1 MSFDYVP
8 CVKSAKE
15 RCFDSIFP
23 TFQSGNTPRPTLAT
37 WYRFCACPDFVKSNF
52 FKQSSWNIEYSG
64 RSEFLFPRRCLIFLQ
79 CLRIWFNSVD
89 SHFFVPNL
97 KLPVFGPQKVRENL
111 SPFKQYFR
119 MQTSPISVKTSNNM
133 KENRPKNILC
143 IIIYRSNKVLYRQI
157 RLAFAYIPEV
167 DNLWKQKKNPSEGFN
182 SPRRPARASSP
193 SAHRL
198 HSYAWLPRKWLPD
211 RFTDRLTDEQTDPGQ
226 NDPYVSLCLA
236 GDTNS
241 RSNATKVELD
251 LY

>member
-1 MSFDYVP
+1 MSFEYVP
-8 CVKSAKE
+8 CAKSTKE

-23 TFQSGNTPRPTLAT
+23 TFHSGNTPRPTLAT
-37 WYRFCACPDFVKSNF
+37 WYCFCACPDFVKSDF
-52 FKQSSWNIEYSG
+52 FKQSLWNIEYSG

-79 CLRIWFNSVD
+79 FLRIWFNSVD

-133 KENRPKNILC
+133 IENRPKNILC
-143 IIIYRSNKVLYRQI
+143 ITIYRSNKVLYRQI

-167 DNLWKQKKNPSEGFN
+167 DNLWKQKNNPSEGFN

-198 HSYAWLPRKWLPD
+198 LQKPFYAIFSFPYGDLFVQPRWINHALVNVLQK
-211 RFTDRLTDEQTDPGQ
+211 
-226 NDPYVSLCLA
+226 SLYQSMV
-236 GDTNS
+236 GM
-241 RSNATKVELD
+241 
-251 LY
+251 